1 MSVFRCADRIV
12 VQICRIVLFALFVAI
27 IFAAFTQVFCR
38 FVLNMPL
45 TWTDEMCRFGMVW
58 ITFIGAGY
66 AVRTHAH
73 IVVDLLVQLIPQKP
87 RAAIE
92 RFNYV
97 FIIIFSAVLTYFG
110 ANLALVNVSQFS
122 PGLHLSMGLVYFVM
136 PIGGVLMIVYAVAH
150 LLGWKVPGSS
160 ADMQVET
167 E

>member
-1 MSVFRCADRIV
+1 MRVFHHIDRA
-12 VQICRIVLFALFVAI
+12 IVLICKVALFILCVAI
-27 IFAAFTQVFCR
+27 IFAAFVQVFCR

-92 RFNYV
+92 RFNFV

-110 ANLALVNVSQFS
+110 ANLAMTNVTQLS

-160 ADMQVET
+160 ADIQVET